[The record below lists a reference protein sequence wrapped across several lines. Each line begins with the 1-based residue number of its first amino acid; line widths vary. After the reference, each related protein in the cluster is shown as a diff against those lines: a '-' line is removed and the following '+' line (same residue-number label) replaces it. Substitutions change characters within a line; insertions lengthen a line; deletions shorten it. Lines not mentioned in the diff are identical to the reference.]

1 MSRKVLYG
9 LLSVGLIGT
18 FFGHGAWAVGAK
30 DSFLGLLADSMDNV
44 FGYSMS
50 ESTAEAAVRTI
61 GVVDIVLSIA
71 MAAMLYGVVRGGGR
85 FHALAYSPIAIGVYA
100 WAVLWGFLTAASRM
114 TAAGVFFPEV
124 WDLVERAPNFMIP
137 AALLYLVVSY
147 RKTHPE
153 APVFVPEEFKSRP
166 ETAQELTSH

>member
-1 MSRKVLYG
+1 MPVQLQ
-9 LLSVGLIGT
+9 VGTAGELRQP
-18 FFGHGAWAVGAK
+18 AWHSPDTPAE
-30 DSFLGLLADSMDNV
+30 V
-44 FGYSMS
+44 FGSHRVVEDDQGLWRLRS
-50 ESTAEAAVRTI
+50 ERIATVRTI

-71 MAAMLYGVVRGGGR
+71 MAAMLFGVVRGRGK

-153 APVFVPEEFKSRP
+153 APVFVPEEFKSKS
-166 ETAQELTSH
+166 ETPQELAPH